1 MQIDEYVQDQF
12 RETLERHR
20 AEIEQLAARCAEV
33 CESDGHREGFQN
45 GLKLDELAMRVLHFA
60 ERFVSGK
67 EPDEKRL
74 HEAVEKWKNVR
85 DKNNEQ

>member
-12 RETLERHR
+12 REILDRHR

-33 CESDGHREGFQN
+33 CESDGRREGFQH
-45 GLKLDELAMRVLHFA
+45 GLKLDDLAMRVLHFA

-67 EPDEKRL
+67 DPDEKRL
-74 HEAVEKWKNVR
+74 REAVRQWKDVH
-85 DKNNEQ
+85 DENNEQ